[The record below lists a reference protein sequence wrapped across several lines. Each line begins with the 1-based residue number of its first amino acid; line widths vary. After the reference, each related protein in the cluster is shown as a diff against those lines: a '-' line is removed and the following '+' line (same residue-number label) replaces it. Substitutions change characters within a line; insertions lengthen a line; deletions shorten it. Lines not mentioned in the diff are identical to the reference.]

1 MKEEDMHSSIILIG
15 QPDSGKSNYLGRAWE
30 GIRTGTG
37 MLSLVD
43 ADDIEYLEELLSHL
57 LQGAFAPRSDKNVEQ
72 SRHDVT
78 LTVKRANVDGDFAL
92 VVPDVTGELWKDAV
106 ANSDLPQEWMT
117 SLEEAQGALLFLRVG
132 SEENHQPLDWV
143 ASRKVLGVL
152 GTTGAE
158 TSVPTQVVYSEL
170 LRFLQVKLGTGS
182 DGTRRKVAVAITA
195 WDRLD
200 PEYRERPPIDYL
212 RKEFPLLA
220 GRIENIT
227 DLDVRLFGISVVGGD
242 LENDEEFK
250 LRYKEGEIKDFG
262 YTVTV
267 EDDGRVSQHDDLTL
281 PLSWLMEP

>member
-1 MKEEDMHSSIILIG
+1 
-15 QPDSGKSNYLGRAWE
+15 
-30 GIRTGTG
+30 

-195 WDRLD
+195 RDRLD

>member
-1 MKEEDMHSSIILIG
+1 MHSSIILIG
-15 QPDSGKSNYLGRAWE
+15 QPDSGKSNFLGRAWE

-37 MLSLVD
+37 KLSLVD

-57 LQGAFAPRSDKNVEQ
+57 LQGAFAPRSDKDVEQ

-78 LTVKRANVDGDFAL
+78 LTVKRANIDGDFAL

-143 ASRKVLGVL
+143 ASRKLLGVL
-152 GTTGAE
+152 GATGSETT
-158 TSVPTQVVYSEL
+158 VPTQVVYSEL
-170 LRFLQVKLGTGS
+170 LRFLQIKLGTGS
-182 DGTRRKVAVAITA
+182 GGTRRKVAIAITA

-220 GRIENIT
+220 GRIENLS
-227 DLDVRLFGISVVGGD
+227 DMEVRLFGISVVGGD

-250 LRYKEGEIKDFG
+250 FRYKEGEIKDFG

-267 EDDGRVSQHDDLTL
+267 DNAGKVSQHGDLTL

>member
-1 MKEEDMHSSIILIG
+1 MHSSIILIG
-15 QPDSGKSNYLGRAWE
+15 QPDSGKSNFLGRAWE

-37 MLSLVD
+37 KLSLVD

-57 LQGAFAPRSDKNVEQ
+57 LQGAFAPRSDKDVEQ

-78 LTVKRANVDGDFAL
+78 LTVKRANIDGDFAL

-106 ANSDLPQEWMT
+106 ANSDLPKEWMT

-143 ASRKVLGVL
+143 ASRKLLGVL
-152 GTTGAE
+152 GATGGETT
-158 TSVPTQVVYSEL
+158 VPTQVVYSEL
-170 LRFLQVKLGTGS
+170 LRFLQIKLGTGS
-182 DGTRRKVAVAITA
+182 GGTRRKVAIAITA

-220 GRIENIT
+220 GRIENLS
-227 DLDVRLFGISVVGGD
+227 DMEVRLFGISVVGGD

-262 YTVTV
+262 YTVSV
-267 EDDGRVSQHDDLTL
+267 DNAGKVSQHGDLTL

>member
-1 MKEEDMHSSIILIG
+1 MRSSIILIG
-15 QPDSGKSNYLGRAWE
+15 QPDSGKSNFLGRAWE

-37 MLSLVD
+37 QLSLVD

-57 LQGAFAPRSDKNVEQ
+57 LQGSFAPRSDKNVEQ

-78 LTVKRANVDGDFAL
+78 LTVKRANIDGDFAL

-143 ASRKVLGVL
+143 ASRRLLGVL
-152 GTTGAE
+152 GTTGGE
-158 TSVPTQVVYSEL
+158 TTVPTQVVYSEL
-170 LRFLQVKLGTGS
+170 LRFLQVKLGTASAGA
-182 DGTRRKVAVAITA
+182 RRKVAIAITA

-220 GRIENIT
+220 GRVENLT
-227 DLDVRLFGISVVGGD
+227 NMEVRLFGISVVGGD
-242 LENDEEFK
+242 LENDEDFK
-250 LRYKEGEIKDFG
+250 LRYKDGEIKDFG
-262 YTVTV
+262 YTVTL
-267 EDDGRVSQHDDLTL
+267 DDAGKVALHSDLTL